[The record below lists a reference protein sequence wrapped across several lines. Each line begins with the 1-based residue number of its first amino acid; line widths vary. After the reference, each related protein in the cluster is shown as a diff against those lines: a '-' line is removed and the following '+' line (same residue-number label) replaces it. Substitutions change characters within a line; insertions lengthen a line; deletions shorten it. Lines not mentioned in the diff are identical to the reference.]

1 MKQIVT
7 ITGENLNIV
16 TNNVEATAATGKKT
30 KAQMRLEA
38 LKAAGVDISKYFPLG
53 DDKLIKIENGA
64 AVPVDMDD
72 ATIDAVGKQIVEGGY
87 VSNWKLFRRWVMSQM
102 FHMLRDM
109 DKNGRTFNEVL
120 QHKGYE
126 YQWRMLENE
135 LYAQMKM
142 CDHKDYENTK
152 ARNRWF
158 NGCVAH
164 DMAIDYINK
173 LRSYIDDKCIYTVK
187 KDKNGNEKKTYKHT
201 CKGNPYIRLQNE
213 NIFVAD
219 LDRKVYNPLRD
230 LANKMGAVP
239 TYTYKELYDT
249 VREFNKKRKHLAWDT
264 KQTDAFIHAYKSS
277 GSYYTMRNLI
287 MFHGARFMKNG
298 RKMSEANSLKELD
311 SKAKLYDEEGW
322 KMLGVLKQLIKDN
335 NISVQGKIL
344 EWKKAKSENK

>member
-16 TNNVEATAATGKKT
+16 TKNVEATAATKKT

-38 LKAAGVDISKYFPLG
+38 LKAAGVDVSKYFPLG
-53 DDKLIKIENGA
+53 DDQLIKIENGA

-109 DKNGRTFNEVL
+109 DKNRRTFNEVL
-120 QHKGYE
+120 QRKGYE

-142 CDHKDYENTK
+142 FGHKDYENTK
-152 ARNRWF
+152 ARYRWF
-158 NGCVAH
+158 NGCVAY
-164 DMAIDYINK
+164 DMAIDYISK
-173 LRSYIDDKCIYTVK
+173 LRSYIDDKCIYTTK
-187 KDKNGNEKKTYKHT
+187 TDKYGNKNDTYKHT

-230 LANKMGAVP
+230 LANKMATVEDCKDLYNAVH
-239 TYTYKELYDT
+239 
-249 VREFNKKRKHLAWDT
+249 EFNKKRKHLAWDT
-264 KQTDAFIHAYKSS
+264 KQADAFIHAYKGS

-298 RKMSEANSLKELD
+298 RKMSETNSLNELE
-311 SKAKLYDEEGW
+311 SKAKFYDEEGW

-344 EWKKAKSENK
+344 EWKKAKSDNK

>member
-16 TNNVEATAATGKKT
+16 TKNVEATAATKKT

-38 LKAAGVDISKYFPLG
+38 LKAAGVDVSKYFPLG
-53 DDKLIKIENGA
+53 DDQLIKIENGA

-72 ATIDAVGKQIVEGGY
+72 ATIDEVGKQIVEGGY

-142 CDHKDYENTK
+142 FDHKDYENTK
-152 ARNRWF
+152 DRYRWF
-158 NGCVAH
+158 NGCVAY

-173 LRSYIDDKCIYTVK
+173 LRSYIDDKCIYTTNTDKYGNK
-187 KDKNGNEKKTYKHT
+187 KNTYKHT

-219 LDRKVYNPLRD
+219 LDRKVYNPLRE
-230 LANKMGAVP
+230 LANKMATVEGH
-239 TYTYKELYDT
+239 KDLYNA

-264 KQTDAFIHAYKSS
+264 KQADAFITAYKGS

-287 MFHGARFMKNG
+287 MFHGARFLKNG
-298 RKMSEANSLKELD
+298 RKMSETDSLKELE

-322 KMLGVLKQLIKDN
+322 RMLGVLKQLIKDN
-335 NISVQGKIL
+335 NISVQVKIL
-344 EWKKAKSENK
+344 EWKIAKSDNK